1 MLQTALCG
9 EGFMAWALGGLAAAM
24 LLLCHIAQGG
34 LSIFRIISGELV
46 RIWAFFRAVLCL

>member
-1 MLQTALCG
+1 
-9 EGFMAWALGGLAAAM
+9 MAWALGGLAAAM